1 MIQNQST
8 QQIHSPQQQVRTISF
23 TPGQIFQGKVLKL
36 FPNHLASLQINGM
49 KMTGVLEAALIA
61 GERYW
66 FEVKESKGLPRLKVL
81 EYRSNQ
87 SQGANQ
93 QQASSIAD
101 LLRHLGASH
110 IKEAETVITAFQRQG
125 LSFSRDMIQASSQ
138 LLNHSPLPS
147 DETMKLIGQMVQRN
161 LPLTPA
167 VFDAYW
173 SHGNTEDLSVQLQ
186 SLIKLLSESSDSRSK
201 KWLQQLQSIM
211 QASTVSKSSH
221 SPIQQLFITALSE
234 GINEE
239 QSARMI
245 LQRLGIHLNQ
255 EELIQALRSQQSY
268 PAFGLNQANGGEGR
282 QKNEFITFISQ
293 MRNSEIASFIRQISN
308 HRSLEAIESRL
319 NSLHSET
326 LSQGE
331 RHLLMQL
338 YGGERSRMQ
347 MPQFQLLGSLLGF
360 DYEQVLMKNLQANEL
375 TPLTSAQQ
383 NLKAM
388 LLTMQQQNGM
398 TDLQTVASTI
408 VNKLTAQQLLSHEQ
422 LGAFHQYVFSIP
434 LQLGAFHTNMTMQ
447 WEGQKSEDGQLNP
460 DYCRILFYLTLEHLQ
475 ETVVDVMIQNRI
487 VSVTIHNEHDQPHSL
502 ISLLTPTLRNALQ
515 QKEYQ
520 LLSVNWKKLNE
531 VEQKQQTS
539 DQNYSTY
546 RGVDVRI

>member
-1 MIQNQST
+1 MIPTQST
-8 QQIHSPQQQVRTISF
+8 QQIHSPQHQVRTISF

-49 KMTGVLEAALIA
+49 KMTGVLEASLIA

-87 SQGANQ
+87 SKGANQ
-93 QQASSIAD
+93 QKAASIAD

-125 LSFSRDMIQASSQ
+125 LSFSREMIQASSQ
-138 LLNHSPLPS
+138 LLNHSSLPS
-147 DETMKLIGQMVQRN
+147 DKTMKLIGQMVQRN

-173 SHGNTEDLSVQLQ
+173 ARGSTGELSEQLQ
-186 SLIKLLSESSDSRSK
+186 ALIKLLGQSSDSRSK
-201 KWLQQLQSIM
+201 QWLQQVQSIM
-211 QASTVSKSSH
+211 QASTLSKSAH
-221 SPIQQLFITALSE
+221 SPIQQLLITALSE
-234 GINEE
+234 GGKEE

-245 LQRLGIHLNQ
+245 LQRLGVHLNQ
-255 EELIQALRSQQSY
+255 EELIQALRAQQSY
-268 PAFGLNQANGGEGR
+268 HALGHTEANVGEGR
-282 QKNEFITFISQ
+282 QRNEFTTFISQ
-293 MRNSEIASFIRQISN
+293 MRNSEIEMFIRQISN
-308 HRSLEAIESRL
+308 HPSLHAMESRL
-319 NSLHSET
+319 SSLHSEA

-331 RHLLMQL
+331 RQLLMQL

-360 DYEQVLMKNLQANEL
+360 DYEQVLTKHLQANEL
-375 TPLTSAQQ
+375 APLTIAQQ
-383 NLKAM
+383 NLKA
-388 LLTMQQQNGM
+388 LLLSMQQQNGR

-422 LGAFHQYVFSIP
+422 LGSFHQYIFSIP

-447 WEGQKSEDGQLNP
+447 WEGQKNEDGQLNP

-487 VSVTIHNEHDQPHSL
+487 VSVTIHNEQDQPHSL
-502 ISLLTPTLRNALQ
+502 LSLLTPTLKNALQ

-531 VEQKQQTS
+531 VEQKQQTN

-546 RGVDVRI
+546 RGVDIRI